1 MAKSSRPNWILR
13 IAGVLLCLTL
23 LSTHFTSGMM
33 ARYSTTVSGSDSAR
47 VAKFE
52 VRQTGTFTQD
62 LYLEDYYPG
71 VTKTYTIVM
80 ENHSEVTVDCTLTVL
95 RLSENMPV
103 EVTVSPAAGTVRL
116 APNDKTGQTYNITLS
131 WPAGISDAAYSGE
144 VDAIRIRVD
153 AVQVD

>member
-52 VRQTGTFTQD
+52 VKQTGTFTKD

-71 VTKTYTIVM
+71 FSQQYTIVL
-80 ENHSEVTVDCTLTVL
+80 ENRSEVAVQCKVTVEK
-95 RLSENMPV
+95 LSDNMPIQISFTPV
-103 EVTVSPAAGTVRL
+103 NEQL
-116 APNDKTGQTYNITLS
+116 APNDTQGNTYNLTIS
-131 WPAGISDAAYSGE
+131 WPSGASDAAYSYE